1 MIIIDESKLTN
12 GCIEMI
18 GNAYGMTYDHN
29 DYDRDTYED
38 FIDDVVER
46 FKIDVDEFSERL
58 VVSIL
63 NNIHNAFELE

>member
-18 GNAYGMTYDHN
+18 GNAYGMTYDHK

-46 FKIDVDEFSERL
+46 FKFDVDEFKEKLISA
-58 VVSIL
+58 IM
-63 NNIHNAFELE
+63 NGIKIELKLK

>member
-1 MIIIDESKLTN
+1 MIIIDENKLTN

-18 GNAYGMTYDHN
+18 GNAYGMVYDHK

-46 FKIDVDEFSERL
+46 FKFDVDEFKEKLISA
-58 VVSIL
+58 IM
-63 NNIHNAFELE
+63 NGIKIELKLK